1 MLTDDILARYH
12 MLPLTGYKERFGDTT
27 ETERVFYSTFLTQT
41 DYVAAKL
48 SEAAYLGQAPDED
61 YTEVL
66 AARQYAREEI
76 NKLKGV
82 QNGS

>member
-1 MLTDDILARYH
+1 MIPDSLLARYH
-12 MLPLTGYKERFGDTT
+12 MGGMQDYEKIGMPAQF
-27 ETERVFYSTFLTQT
+27 FYQTFLTQT

-76 NKLKGV
+76 NKIERG
-82 QNGS
+82 